1 MTTPDT
7 LPPDLI
13 HALVSAEPRLA
24 GFARLRYF
32 ADVESTNDIALAFC
46 NAGAPEGTSV
56 LADVQRA
63 GRGRRGRTWFSPPG
77 AGLYLSVVVRMG
89 ESARTLPLLTLA
101 AGVAAADAVAAT
113 SGLPLELKWPNDL
126 VSGRP
131 WRKLGGLLCEAAGP
145 GPNVDA
151 VVVGIGIN
159 LRQVAYPAEI
169 ADRATSIE
177 TELGR
182 SIDRAALVVEVL
194 ARLRDALERLRAGES
209 AWVCQEWRRWGRAG
223 LGGASVR
230 WSDQGSERR
239 GLARDIDEDGALL
252 VESNGRVE
260 RLVAG
265 EVMWE
270 RLARG

>member
-1 MTTPDT
+1 MSDT

-13 HALVSAEPRLA
+13 HALVAAEPRLA

-32 ADVESTNDIALAFC
+32 AEVDSTNDVALALC
-46 NAGAPEGTSV
+46 NSGAPAGTSV

-77 AGLYLSVVVRMG
+77 AGLYLSVIVRLG
-89 ESARTLPLLTLA
+89 DSSRTLSLLTLA
-101 AGVAAADAVAAT
+101 AGVCAADAVAAT
-113 SGLPLELKWPNDL
+113 TGLPLELKWPNDL

-145 GPNVDA
+145 GPHVGA

-169 ADRATSIE
+169 GDRATSIE

-182 SIDRAALVVEVL
+182 PIERAAIVVELL
-194 ARLRDALERLRAGES
+194 ARLRDALDRLGSGDA

-230 WSDQGSERR
+230 WFDQSGEHQ
-239 GLARDIDEDGALL
+239 GLARDIDRDGALL
-252 VESNGRVE
+252 VESSGRVE

-265 EVMWE
+265 EVIWE
-270 RLARG
+270 RLSRG

>member
-1 MTTPDT
+1 MSDA

-32 ADVESTNDIALAFC
+32 AEVDSTNDVALSLCA
-46 NAGAPEGTSV
+46 AGAQEGTSV

-77 AGLYLSVVVRMG
+77 AGLYLSVVVRPG
-89 ESARTLPLLTLA
+89 PSGRTLSLLTLA
-101 AGVAAADAVAAT
+101 AGIAAADAVTTT
-113 SGLPLELKWPNDL
+113 SGLPVELKWPNDL

-131 WRKLGGLLCEAAGP
+131 WRKLGGLLCESVGGNAG
-145 GPNVDA
+145 VDA

-159 LRQVAYPAEI
+159 LRPVAYPPDL

-182 SIDRAALVVEVL
+182 PVDRALLVVEVL
-194 ARLRDALERLRAGES
+194 ARLRDALNQLRDGDAR
-209 AWVCQEWRRWGRAG
+209 WVAQEWRRWGRAG
-223 LGGASVR
+223 LGGATVT
-230 WSDQGSERR
+230 WTDQHGPRR
-239 GLARDIDEDGALL
+239 GIVQDIDDDGALL
-252 VESNGRVE
+252 VESSGQIE

-265 EVMWE
+265 EVIWE
-270 RLARG
+270 RLARD